1 MPIISQYK
9 RKSQNLSTAIEAVY
23 GLRMD
28 DKADK
33 CLQLASETF
42 LEMLDFDL
50 DSIMKMEL
58 DAFLS
63 AVEKWNYSI
72 SFLENLSKFI
82 FEIAEVFKSMG
93 RENVMQNLNEKRLL
107 LLKYISR
114 NDKTYSVER
123 EELINQL
130 SKQ

>member
-1 MPIISQYK
+1 MPIISHYK
-9 RKSQNLSTAIEAVY
+9 RKSQNLSTAIEAIY

-28 DKADK
+28 DEADK

-72 SFLENLSKFI
+72 SFLENSSKFI

-93 RENVMQNLNEKRLL
+93 RENEMQNLNEKGLL
-107 LLKYISR
+107 LLKYISQ